1 MKDTPTA
8 QNSKGK
14 VTLNILIIGGV
25 GGISA
30 AFCLGRAG
38 RKITVLESAPAI
50 GQVGAGIQVT
60 VCFQL
65 QILYLRP
72 PWQAGPNVSRWL
84 IRWGLR
90 ERLEQV
96 RRRKSRMD
104 AMGRR
109 DERDY
114 GAPYYHIHV
123 TPLLSCC
130 PQYSPFFPESGLDG
144 HAAGLSSA
152 IHDPQAG

>member
-50 GQVGAGIQVT
+50 GQVGAGIQ
-60 VCFQL
+60 
-65 QILYLRP
+65 
-72 PWQAGPNVSRWL
+72 AGPNVSRLL
-84 IRWGLR
+84 IRWGLW

-152 IHDPQAG
+152 IHDP